1 MSERLD
7 HFMARANAAY
17 YATHDPFAD
26 FATSP
31 EISQIFGELLG
42 LWAGVAWQAMGAP
55 ERVIL
60 TEAGPG
66 RGTLMRDAMGAV
78 RRALPG
84 FAKAASLHLIE
95 TSPRLIGELR
105 SALPEAA
112 IHPDLT
118 GIPDGPIILLANEF
132 LDALPIRQLVRRNTG
147 WAERHVKNG
156 RFVEVP
162 TDMDLPDGDAGEIQ
176 EYGEVAEE
184 FIVALASRIAKT
196 GGAALLID
204 YGPAQSGP
212 GESLQAIRN
221 GASADPLAEPGTADL
236 TAHVDFTRLATAA
249 TKAGCL
255 VSGPVPQGA
264 FLASLGIHERTAQLG
279 RTASPETALQL
290 LAATRRLTATEAMG
304 SLFKAF
310 AIRHPD
316 LPIPAGFTA

>member
-7 HFMARANAAY
+7 HFMAWANAAY

-42 LWAGVAWQAMGAP
+42 LWAGLAWQAMGMP

-60 TEAGPG
+60 AEAGPG
-66 RGTLMRDAMGAV
+66 RGTLMRDALRAI

-84 FAKAASLHLIE
+84 FAKAGSLHLIE
-95 TSPRLIGELR
+95 TSPRLIGDLR
-105 SALPEAA
+105 SALPDAM
-112 IHPDLT
+112 IHPDLS

-132 LDALPIRQLVRRNTG
+132 LDALPIRQFVCRNTG
-147 WAERHVKNG
+147 WTERHVEND
-156 RFVEVP
+156 RFVELPV
-162 TDMDLPDGDAGEIQ
+162 DMELPDGKIGNIQ
-176 EYGEVAEE
+176 EYGEAAEE
-184 FIVALASRIAKT
+184 FVAALASRIAKT

-221 GASADPLAEPGTADL
+221 GAPADPLAEPGTADL
-236 TAHVDFTRLATAA
+236 TAHVDFARLAAAA
-249 TKAGCL
+249 TKTGCL

-279 RTASPETALQL
+279 RKASPEMALQL
-290 LAATRRLTATEAMG
+290 LAATRRLTAAEAMG

-310 AIRHPD
+310 AIHHPD
-316 LPIPAGFTA
+316 LPITAGFTA